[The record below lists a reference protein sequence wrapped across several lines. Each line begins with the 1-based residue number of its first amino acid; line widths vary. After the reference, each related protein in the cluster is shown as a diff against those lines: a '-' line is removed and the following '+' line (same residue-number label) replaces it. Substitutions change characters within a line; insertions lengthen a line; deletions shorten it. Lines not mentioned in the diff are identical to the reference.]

1 MELSYQLTNTYE
13 TYFDI
18 KLQGKLN
25 DAHWFYYEHDY
36 DSITIA
42 HDTDED
48 IITTCET
55 LGDTIDVWIN
65 GDRTECKL
73 EVKDVAWSGTKVVLI
88 EITCYPED
96 NAIDNG
102 PYDVNAEVHIQ

>member
-1 MELSYQLTNTYE
+1 MDLSYQLTNSYE
-13 TYFDI
+13 AYFDI
-18 KLQGKLN
+18 TLQGKLN
-25 DAHWFYYEHDY
+25 DAHWFYCDHDY

-55 LGDTIDVWIN
+55 LGDTIDVWVN

-73 EVKDVAWSGTKVVLI
+73 KVEDEVVLI

-96 NAIDNG
+96 TAIDNG
-102 PYDVNAEVHIQ
+102 PYDANSEVYV